1 MWATCCQRCYMPSLA
16 RCYFPRLRAASTLT
30 GIQGEKTVMHIRLK
44 RVVLGTA
51 FVIVSMSPLA
61 VLAQTKAMPPLPVKA
76 APATHATLNV
86 EVTAVGTLRADE
98 TVMVRP
104 EIAGRVET
112 IHFREGQKVRQG
124 EPLVT
129 LDQEEYQAQ
138 LASSTA
144 QLALEQSSYR
154 RLQDMDRQ
162 QLTSQQNLD
171 EAKAKLDTARAQQEL
186 NRVRLSK
193 TVIRAPF
200 DGMIGLRKISPG
212 AYVKPGDDI
221 VALESLGAMKLDF
234 RVPET
239 YLARLAVDQRLAAR
253 VDAYPEQRF
262 EGTIYAIEPALDEE
276 TRTVLLRAR
285 LPNPDNKLRPGL
297 FARVSLILERR
308 ENALVVPEQAIVPV
322 GQTTFV
328 YRVVDGKAVMT
339 PVKLG
344 LRRPGLVEILE
355 GLSAGDLV
363 VTDGQLK
370 IRDGA
375 AVQVLPPTETQPAPT
390 TKG

>member
-1 MWATCCQRCYMPSLA
+1 
-16 RCYFPRLRAASTLT
+16 
-30 GIQGEKTVMHIRLK
+30 MHIRLK
-44 RVVLGTA
+44 RAVLGTA

-124 EPLVT
+124 ETLVT

-138 LASSTA
+138 LASSAA

-162 QLTSQQNLD
+162 QLASQQNLD

-253 VDAYPEQRF
+253 VDAYPEQSF

-285 LPNPDNKLRPGL
+285 LPNPHNQLRPGL

-328 YRVVDGKAVMT
+328 YRVADGKAVMT

-355 GLSAGDLV
+355 GLSAGDQV

-375 AVQVLPPTETQPAPT
+375 AVQVLPPTETQPAPA

>member
-1 MWATCCQRCYMPSLA
+1 M
-16 RCYFPRLRAASTLT
+16 
-30 GIQGEKTVMHIRLK
+30 
-44 RVVLGTA
+44 
-51 FVIVSMSPLA
+51 
-61 VLAQTKAMPPLPVKA
+61 
-76 APATHATLNV
+76 
-86 EVTAVGTLRADE
+86 
-98 TVMVRP
+98 
-104 EIAGRVET
+104 
-112 IHFREGQKVRQG
+112 
-124 EPLVT
+124 T

-138 LASSTA
+138 LASSAA

-162 QLTSQQNLD
+162 QLASQQNLD

-308 ENALVVPEQAIVPV
+308 ENTLVVPEQAIVPV

-328 YRVVDGKAVMT
+328 YRVADGKAVMT

-375 AVQVLPPTETQPAPT
+375 AVQVLPPTETQPAPA

>member
-1 MWATCCQRCYMPSLA
+1 
-16 RCYFPRLRAASTLT
+16 
-30 GIQGEKTVMHIRLK
+30 MHIRLK
-44 RVVLGTA
+44 RAVLGTA

-112 IHFREGQKVRQG
+112 IHFREGQKIRQG

-138 LASSTA
+138 LASSAA

-162 QLTSQQNLD
+162 QLASQQNLD

-308 ENALVVPEQAIVPV
+308 ENTLVVPEQAIVPV

-328 YRVVDGKAVMT
+328 YRVADGKAVMT

-375 AVQVLPPTETQPAPT
+375 AVQVLPPTETQPAPA

>member
-1 MWATCCQRCYMPSLA
+1 
-16 RCYFPRLRAASTLT
+16 
-30 GIQGEKTVMHIRLK
+30 MHIRLK
-44 RVVLGTA
+44 RAVLGTA

-61 VLAQTKAMPPLPVKA
+61 VLAQTQAMPPLPVKA

-112 IHFREGQKVRQG
+112 IHFREGQKIRQG

-138 LASSTA
+138 LASSAA

-162 QLTSQQNLD
+162 QLASQQNLD

-253 VDAYPEQRF
+253 VDAYPEQSF

-285 LPNPDNKLRPGL
+285 LPNPHNQLRPGL

-355 GLSAGDLV
+355 GLSAGDQV

-375 AVQVLPPTETQPAPT
+375 AVQVLPPTETQPAPA

>member
-1 MWATCCQRCYMPSLA
+1 
-16 RCYFPRLRAASTLT
+16 
-30 GIQGEKTVMHIRLK
+30 MHIRLK
-44 RVVLGTA
+44 RAVLGTA

-61 VLAQTKAMPPLPVKA
+61 VLAQTQAMPPLPVKA

-124 EPLVT
+124 ETLVT

-138 LASSTA
+138 LASSAA

-162 QLTSQQNLD
+162 QLASQQNLD

-253 VDAYPEQRF
+253 VDAYPEQSF

-285 LPNPDNKLRPGL
+285 LPNPHNQLRPGL

-375 AVQVLPPTETQPAPT
+375 AVQVLPPTETQPAPA

>member
-1 MWATCCQRCYMPSLA
+1 
-16 RCYFPRLRAASTLT
+16 
-30 GIQGEKTVMHIRLK
+30 MHIRLK
-44 RVVLGTA
+44 RAVLGTA

-112 IHFREGQKVRQG
+112 IHFREGQKIRQG

-138 LASSTA
+138 LASSAA

-162 QLTSQQNLD
+162 QLASQQNLD

-253 VDAYPEQRF
+253 VDAYPEQSF

-285 LPNPDNKLRPGL
+285 LPNPHNQLRPGL

-375 AVQVLPPTETQPAPT
+375 AVQVLPPTETQPAPA

>member
-1 MWATCCQRCYMPSLA
+1 
-16 RCYFPRLRAASTLT
+16 
-30 GIQGEKTVMHIRLK
+30 MHIRLK
-44 RVVLGTA
+44 RAVLGTA

-124 EPLVT
+124 ETLVT

-138 LASSTA
+138 LASSAA

-162 QLTSQQNLD
+162 QLASQQNLD

-253 VDAYPEQRF
+253 VDAYPEQSF

-285 LPNPDNKLRPGL
+285 LPNPHNQLRPGL

-375 AVQVLPPTETQPAPT
+375 AVQVLPPTETQPAPA

>member
-1 MWATCCQRCYMPSLA
+1 
-16 RCYFPRLRAASTLT
+16 
-30 GIQGEKTVMHIRLK
+30 MHIRLK
-44 RVVLGTA
+44 RAVLGTA

-76 APATHATLNV
+76 APVTRTTLNV

-112 IHFREGQKVRQG
+112 IHFREGQKIRQG

-138 LASSTA
+138 LASSAA

-162 QLTSQQNLD
+162 QLASQQNLD

-253 VDAYPEQRF
+253 VDAYPEQSF

-375 AVQVLPPTETQPAPT
+375 AVQVLPPTETQPAPA

>member
-1 MWATCCQRCYMPSLA
+1 
-16 RCYFPRLRAASTLT
+16 
-30 GIQGEKTVMHIRLK
+30 MHIRLK
-44 RVVLGTA
+44 RAVLGTA

-61 VLAQTKAMPPLPVKA
+61 VLAQTQAMPPLPVKA

-104 EIAGRVET
+104 EIAGRVAT

-124 EPLVT
+124 ETLVT

-138 LASSTA
+138 LASSAA

-162 QLTSQQNLD
+162 QLASQQNLD

-253 VDAYPEQRF
+253 VDAYPEQSF

-285 LPNPDNKLRPGL
+285 LPNPHNQLRPGL

-308 ENALVVPEQAIVPV
+308 ENTLVVPEQAIVPV

-375 AVQVLPPTETQPAPT
+375 AVQVLPPTETQPAPA

>member
-1 MWATCCQRCYMPSLA
+1 
-16 RCYFPRLRAASTLT
+16 
-30 GIQGEKTVMHIRLK
+30 MHIRLK
-44 RVVLGTA
+44 RAVLGTA

-61 VLAQTKAMPPLPVKA
+61 VLAQTQAMPPLPVKA

-112 IHFREGQKVRQG
+112 IHFREGQKIRQG

-138 LASSTA
+138 LASSAA

-186 NRVRLSK
+186 NRVHLSK

-253 VDAYPEQRF
+253 VDAYPEQSF

-285 LPNPDNKLRPGL
+285 LPNPHNQLRPGL

-375 AVQVLPPTETQPAPT
+375 AVQVLPPTETQPAPA

>member
-1 MWATCCQRCYMPSLA
+1 MNPFLK
-16 RCYFPRLRAASTLT
+16 RAAQ
-30 GIQGEKTVMHIRLK
+30 I
-44 RVVLGTA
+44 TA
-51 FVIVSMSPLA
+51 FVILA
-61 VLAQTKAMPPLPVKA
+61 GPVAALAQQKPAEPPPMPVKA
-76 APATHATLNV
+76 EPVTRATLNV

-98 TVMVRP
+98 TVMIRP
-104 EIAGRVET
+104 EIAGRVTT
-112 IHFREGQKVRQG
+112 IHFKEGQAVNAG
-124 EPLVT
+124 DSLVT
-129 LDQEEYQAQ
+129 LDQDEYKAQ
-138 LASSTA
+138 LAGSAA
-144 QLALEQSSYR
+144 QVGLEESSYQ
-154 RLQDMDRQ
+154 RLQDLQRKN
-162 QLTSQQNLD
+162 LTSQQNLD
-171 EAKAKLDTARAQQEL
+171 ETKARLDAARARQALDQ
-186 NRVRLSK
+186 VRLDR

-200 DGMIGLRKISPG
+200 AGTVGLRLVSPG

-221 VALESLGAMKLDF
+221 ANLESLGAMKLDF

-253 VDAYPEQRF
+253 VDAYPEQSF

-285 LPNPDNKLRPGL
+285 LPNPDNHLRPGL

-308 ENALVVPEQAIVPV
+308 EDTLVVPEQAIVPV

-328 YRVVDGKAVMT
+328 YRVADGKAVMT

-375 AVQVLPPTETQPAPT
+375 AVQVLPPTETQPAPA

>member
-1 MWATCCQRCYMPSLA
+1 
-16 RCYFPRLRAASTLT
+16 
-30 GIQGEKTVMHIRLK
+30 MHIRLK
-44 RVVLGTA
+44 RAVLGTA

-124 EPLVT
+124 ETLVT

-138 LASSTA
+138 LASSAA

-162 QLTSQQNLD
+162 QLASQQNLD

-253 VDAYPEQRF
+253 VDAYPEQSF

-285 LPNPDNKLRPGL
+285 LPNPHNQLRPGL

-328 YRVVDGKAVMT
+328 YRVADGKAVMT

-375 AVQVLPPTETQPAPT
+375 AVQVLPPTETQPAPA

>member
-1 MWATCCQRCYMPSLA
+1 
-16 RCYFPRLRAASTLT
+16 
-30 GIQGEKTVMHIRLK
+30 MHIRLK
-44 RVVLGTA
+44 RAVLGTA

-112 IHFREGQKVRQG
+112 IHFREGQKIRQG

-138 LASSTA
+138 LASSAA

-162 QLTSQQNLD
+162 QLASQQNLD

-253 VDAYPEQRF
+253 VDAYPEQSF

-308 ENALVVPEQAIVPV
+308 ENTLVVPEQAIVPV

-328 YRVVDGKAVMT
+328 YRVADGKAVMT

-355 GLSAGDLV
+355 GLSAGDQV

-375 AVQVLPPTETQPAPT
+375 AVQVLPPTETQPAPA

>member
-1 MWATCCQRCYMPSLA
+1 
-16 RCYFPRLRAASTLT
+16 
-30 GIQGEKTVMHIRLK
+30 MHIRLK
-44 RVVLGTA
+44 RAVLGTA

-76 APATHATLNV
+76 APVTRTTLNV

-112 IHFREGQKVRQG
+112 IHFREGQKIRQG

-138 LASSTA
+138 LASSAA

-162 QLTSQQNLD
+162 QLASQQNLD

-253 VDAYPEQRF
+253 VDAYPEQSF

-285 LPNPDNKLRPGL
+285 LPNPHNQLRPGL

-355 GLSAGDLV
+355 GLSAGDQV

-375 AVQVLPPTETQPAPT
+375 AVQVLPPTETQPAPA

>member
-1 MWATCCQRCYMPSLA
+1 
-16 RCYFPRLRAASTLT
+16 
-30 GIQGEKTVMHIRLK
+30 MHIRLK
-44 RVVLGTA
+44 RAVLGTA

-76 APATHATLNV
+76 APATRTTLNV

-112 IHFREGQKVRQG
+112 IHFREGQKIRQG

-138 LASSTA
+138 LASSAA

-162 QLTSQQNLD
+162 QLASQQNLD

-253 VDAYPEQRF
+253 VDAYPEQSF

-285 LPNPDNKLRPGL
+285 LPNPHNQLRPGL

-355 GLSAGDLV
+355 GLSAGDQV

-375 AVQVLPPTETQPAPT
+375 AVQVLPPTETQPAPA

>member
-1 MWATCCQRCYMPSLA
+1 
-16 RCYFPRLRAASTLT
+16 
-30 GIQGEKTVMHIRLK
+30 
-44 RVVLGTA
+44 
-51 FVIVSMSPLA
+51 
-61 VLAQTKAMPPLPVKA
+61 MPPLPVKA

-112 IHFREGQKVRQG
+112 IHFREGQKIRQG

-138 LASSTA
+138 LASSAA

-162 QLTSQQNLD
+162 QLASQQNLD

-308 ENALVVPEQAIVPV
+308 ENTLVVPEQAIVPV

-328 YRVVDGKAVMT
+328 YRVADGKAVMT

-375 AVQVLPPTETQPAPT
+375 AVQVLPPTETQPAPA

>member
-1 MWATCCQRCYMPSLA
+1 
-16 RCYFPRLRAASTLT
+16 
-30 GIQGEKTVMHIRLK
+30 MHIRLK
-44 RVVLGTA
+44 RAVLGTA

-112 IHFREGQKVRQG
+112 IHFREGQKIRQG

-138 LASSTA
+138 LASSAA

-162 QLTSQQNLD
+162 QLASQQNLD

-253 VDAYPEQRF
+253 VDAYPEQSF

-308 ENALVVPEQAIVPV
+308 ENTLVVPEQAIVPV

-328 YRVVDGKAVMT
+328 YRVADGKAVMT

-375 AVQVLPPTETQPAPT
+375 AVQVLPPTETQPAPA

>member
-1 MWATCCQRCYMPSLA
+1 
-16 RCYFPRLRAASTLT
+16 
-30 GIQGEKTVMHIRLK
+30 
-44 RVVLGTA
+44 
-51 FVIVSMSPLA
+51 MSPLA

-76 APATHATLNV
+76 APVTRTTLNV

-112 IHFREGQKVRQG
+112 IHFREGQKIRQG

-138 LASSTA
+138 LASSAA

-162 QLTSQQNLD
+162 QLASQQNLD

-253 VDAYPEQRF
+253 VDAYPEQSF

-285 LPNPDNKLRPGL
+285 LPNPHNQLRPGL

-375 AVQVLPPTETQPAPT
+375 AVQVLPPTETQPAPA

>member
-1 MWATCCQRCYMPSLA
+1 
-16 RCYFPRLRAASTLT
+16 
-30 GIQGEKTVMHIRLK
+30 MHIRLK
-44 RVVLGTA
+44 RAVLGTA

-61 VLAQTKAMPPLPVKA
+61 VLAQTQAMPPLPVKA

-124 EPLVT
+124 ETLVT

-138 LASSTA
+138 LASSAA

-162 QLTSQQNLD
+162 QLASQQNLD

-221 VALESLGAMKLDF
+221 VALESLGTMKLDF

-253 VDAYPEQRF
+253 VDAYPEQSF
-262 EGTIYAIEPALDEE
+262 EGTIYAIEPALYEE

-285 LPNPDNKLRPGL
+285 LPNPHNQLRPGL

-355 GLSAGDLV
+355 GLSAGDQV

-375 AVQVLPPTETQPAPT
+375 AVQVLPPTETQPAPA

>member
-1 MWATCCQRCYMPSLA
+1 MHDL
-16 RCYFPRLRAASTLT
+16 LKRAA
-30 GIQGEKTVMHIRLK
+30 
-44 RVVLGTA
+44 LGTA
-51 FVIVSMSPLA
+51 LVMFSISPLA
-61 VLAQTKAMPPLPVKA
+61 VLAQAKAMPPLPVKA
-76 APATHATLNV
+76 APVTRKTLDV
-86 EVTAVGTLRADE
+86 EATAVGTLRADE
-98 TVMVRP
+98 SVMVRP
-104 EIAGRVET
+104 EIAGRVAT

-138 LASSTA
+138 LASSAA
-144 QLALEQSSYR
+144 QLALEESSYR
-154 RLQDMDRQ
+154 RLQDMDRKN
-162 QLTSQQNLD
+162 LTSQQNLD
-171 EAKAKLDTARAQQEL
+171 EGKAKLDTARAQQEL
-186 NRVRLSK
+186 NRVRLNK

-200 DGMIGLRKISPG
+200 DGVIGLRQISPG
-212 AYVKPGDDI
+212 AYVKPGDDL
-221 VALESLGAMKLDF
+221 VAMEGLGAMKLDF

-239 YLARLAVDQRLAAR
+239 YLARLAVGQRLTAR
-253 VDAYPEQRF
+253 VDAYPEQGF
-262 EGTIYAIEPALDEE
+262 EGVIYAIEPALDEE

-285 LPNPDNKLRPGL
+285 LPNPGNKLRPGL

-308 ENALVVPEQAIVPV
+308 ENALTVPEQAIVPV

-328 YRVVDGKAVMT
+328 YRVVNGKAAMT

-344 LRRPGLVEILE
+344 LRQPGLVEILQ
-355 GLSAGDLV
+355 GLDAGDRV

-375 AVQVLPPTETQPAPT
+375 AVQVLPPTETQPAPA

>member
-1 MWATCCQRCYMPSLA
+1 
-16 RCYFPRLRAASTLT
+16 
-30 GIQGEKTVMHIRLK
+30 MHIRLK
-44 RVVLGTA
+44 RAVLGTA

-61 VLAQTKAMPPLPVKA
+61 VLAQTQAMPPLPVKA

-104 EIAGRVET
+104 EIAGRVAT
-112 IHFREGQKVRQG
+112 IHFREGQKIRQG
-124 EPLVT
+124 EPLAT

-138 LASSTA
+138 LASSAA

-162 QLTSQQNLD
+162 QLASQQNLD

-253 VDAYPEQRF
+253 VDAYPEQSF

-285 LPNPDNKLRPGL
+285 LPNPHNQPRPGL

-328 YRVVDGKAVMT
+328 YRVVDDKAVMT

-375 AVQVLPPTETQPAPT
+375 AVQVLPPTETQPAPA